1 MLLGKD
7 TVSKLFQQFLPE
19 SFATSLRSY
28 KFERSTSERE
38 IRKFFSI
45 RPLRVCVCVCVR
57 ARARVRVCLLLI
69 SGSCC
74 ISVMQILNT
83 WKLES

>member
-28 KFERSTSERE
+28 EFERNSSEGEE
-38 IRKFFSI
+38 ILFHWVS
-45 RPLRVCVCVCVR
+45 LCVYV
-57 ARARVRVCLLLI
+57 RARVRGCLLLI